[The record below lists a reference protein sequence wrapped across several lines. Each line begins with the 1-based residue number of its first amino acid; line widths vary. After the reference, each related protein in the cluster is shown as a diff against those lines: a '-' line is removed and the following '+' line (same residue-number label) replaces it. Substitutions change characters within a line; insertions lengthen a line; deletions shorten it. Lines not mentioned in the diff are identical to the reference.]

1 MKEAITMA
9 LINCPECNKEISNK
23 ASSCPHCGCPIN
35 LNTGYTVYL
44 TGYRDT
50 DTAVL
55 AGLKEVL
62 NLDMNY
68 EDVVKILNNLP
79 YKLCE
84 CSTQEEASI
93 LAKKLDRWWINTNI
107 TDSNG
112 NSISIN
118 TNIILCPRCNSTNIQ
133 IVPRKWSLLTGI
145 FTNKT
150 DRVCVNCKH
159 KW

>member
-1 MKEAITMA
+1 MA

-23 ASSCPHCGCPIN
+23 AQACPHCGCPIN
-35 LNTGYTVYL
+35 LNIGYSIYI

-50 DTAVL
+50 DTAVS

-62 NLDMNY
+62 DIDLDY
-68 EDVVKILNNLP
+68 ENVVKILNNLP
-79 YKLCE
+79 YKICE
-84 CSTQEEASI
+84 CNTQEEAEM
-93 LAKKLDRWWINTNI
+93 LAKKLDRWWINVDVV
-107 TDSNG
+107 DSNG
-112 NSISIN
+112 NSININ
-118 TNIILCPRCNSTNIQ
+118 TNITLCPKCSSTNIQ

-145 FTNKT
+145 FTNKM